1 MTKKNF
7 LTLLLCVLLSFCF
20 TVSSYAEANIIYQ
33 SPLELQTAYVKFYA
47 DVKSG
52 RTEKGFYYGFE
63 RLTHLREIIHGEP
76 VTITSTTKLSD
87 TQYQITCE
95 SANRYSNGTFII
107 DLFPGNQN
115 ELKEGYQIWFSLF
128 DEEGRKYYSAQ
139 VKRAK

>member
-7 LTLLLCVLLSFCF
+7 LTLLLCVLLSFSF
-20 TVSSYAEANIIYQ
+20 AISSYAEANIIYQ
-33 SPLELQTAYVKFYA
+33 PPLESQNAYVRFYA

-87 TQYQITCE
+87 TQYQVTCA

-107 DLFPGNQN
+107 DLFSSNQN
-115 ELKEGYQIWFSLF
+115 ELKEGYQLWFSLF
-128 DEEGRKYYSAQ
+128 DEEGHKYYSAH